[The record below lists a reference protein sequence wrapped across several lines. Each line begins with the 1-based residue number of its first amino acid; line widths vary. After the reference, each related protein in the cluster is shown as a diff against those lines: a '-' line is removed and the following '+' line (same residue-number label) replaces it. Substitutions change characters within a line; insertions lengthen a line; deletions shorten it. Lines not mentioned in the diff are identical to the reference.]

1 MGIYTKD
8 RLFTAILS
16 GNAKRTERL
25 KSQGAVLSDE
35 VKSVLSINRL
45 SAPHSK
51 EALWAITFDFQCAVR
66 PMSAEDFI
74 KTIRVL
80 RDEIGEP
87 LFFMQAI
94 WADIKKIM
102 FEDGVW
108 ECVLSCFDN
117 KMNKAQTMRDIIKRD
132 RADVLAICAEHGW
145 LSQPKKRDEM
155 IEYATANGK
164 TECIAFLLDFKNRT
178 ADLASERVKAE
189 KKLERELNAAP
200 DSVTALKQIWS
211 YKKQDDGSLMI
222 TGYKGERTEVIV
234 PEKIGKDTVTAIGD
248 HAFCPFA
255 ARIKPEV
262 KEVRKAITSIT
273 LPNTVRSIGNAA
285 FWDCESLISVNIPE
299 GVDKIGENTFSECR
313 RLENII
319 IPKSVRSIEKRAFFQ
334 CDSLKLIEVPEEVEV
349 IGVNA
354 FLMCDSL
361 ITLVLPGSLKSIGN
375 SIIGWGRKPVGFMGI
390 VVPRGSF
397 AEEHCI
403 RHDLPY
409 VCKED
414 KD

>member
-1 MGIYTKD
+1 
-8 RLFTAILS
+8 
-16 GNAKRTERL
+16 
-25 KSQGAVLSDE
+25 
-35 VKSVLSINRL
+35 
-45 SAPHSK
+45 
-51 EALWAITFDFQCAVR
+51 
-66 PMSAEDFI
+66 
-74 KTIRVL
+74 
-80 RDEIGEP
+80 
-87 LFFMQAI
+87 
-94 WADIKKIM
+94 
-102 FEDGVW
+102 
-108 ECVLSCFDN
+108 
-117 KMNKAQTMRDIIKRD
+117 
-132 RADVLAICAEHGW
+132 
-145 LSQPKKRDEM
+145 M
-155 IEYATANGK
+155 IEYSTANGK
-164 TECIAFLLDFKNRT
+164 TECIAFLLDFKNHT

-222 TGYKGERTEVIV
+222 TGYKGGRTEVIV
-234 PEKIGKDTVTAIGD
+234 PEKIGKDTVTVIGD

-299 GVDKIGENTFSECR
+299 GVDKIGENTFAECGK
-313 RLENII
+313 LENII
-319 IPKSVRSIEKRAFFQ
+319 IPKSVRSIERRAFFQ
-334 CDSLKLIEVPEEVEV
+334 CDSLKFIEVPEGVEV

-397 AEEHCI
+397 AEEYCK

-409 VCKED
+409 VYKED